1 MAGGEVEK
9 LPIAHAAKRCGAKTR
24 SDHPCK
30 NFPLKGKRRCKLHG
44 GMSTGPKTAEGI
56 ERIRQASLKHGRY
69 TKVAIP
75 RRRVNRELLRQMREL
90 IDAVELTF
98 P

>member
-1 MAGGEVEK
+1 MTGGEVK
-9 LPIAHAAKRCGAKTR
+9 NTLIAHAAKRCGAKTR
-24 SDHPCK
+24 SGDPCK

-69 TKVAIP
+69 TKEAIS

-90 IDAVELTF
+90 IDAVE
-98 P
+98 